1 MIYAK
6 SNASCVLVLDTRSI
20 KIRAMSSRQKKG
32 STDDTL
38 PEMDPW
44 LSLAPPL
51 QDLGVPRP
59 GVPRDPPRSLGPEY
73 LLIYDEVDSA
83 C

>member
-32 STDDTL
+32 SPDDTL
-38 PEMDPW
+38 PDTDPW

-51 QDLGVPRP
+51 QDLGVHDPVSLEIP
-59 GVPRDPPRSLGPEY
+59 HGVSVRST
-73 LLIYDEVDSA
+73 S
-83 C
+83 